1 MSTQRLPSVHK
12 AGLQVLKAISAPI
25 RLQILTLL
33 LEFGSLSYTEILNHL
48 KMDATRDAGRFAYH
62 LKSLLKADLIE
73 SEGETKKY
81 RLTDLGRR
89 IIEVTEEIEDQTYKR
104 RKMLVRTSRLSI
116 EEFDRNKIAQ
126 SLITEANVPTDLA
139 QKIARETEKRLQ
151 QFKTKYLTAPLIREI
166 VNSILLEKHYEEYRH
181 KLTRLGLPVHEVTR
195 LISTARPNV
204 EAVHK
209 AAGNAVIEEYTLL
222 NVLPRSISDAHLS
235 GSLNLHNLGSWILK
249 PNEVT
254 HGLSYFLQAHQPKT
268 LEAALN
274 LIKNVVH
281 NTATETTGQQNLDNF
296 NIHLAPYLKGVADE
310 KTKELLHLFIRN
322 LNQANPTPATI
333 SLELRTEKSGV
344 HSKETQQLALL
355 LLETAAEEN
364 RTQPSLNPKL
374 IVKIGNETFKDS
386 EAETSLYRA
395 HMLSASSVLINFAN
409 LCPEA
414 EKNATYTTSG
424 LRLADEWQQDWELD
438 TQRTGNLDIV
448 TLNLPRI
455 SFDAKGEE
463 AKFFELL
470 DDQLNMAN
478 QALEIKYETI
488 EKRAEQSLLPNLTQK
503 TNGDQYFRLEN
514 TTRTTALLGLNET
527 VQTLIGEETAED
539 HGETAALTERVLE
552 FANAY
557 TKRHTRKPHT
567 RLEVA
572 IIPNNTAVKRLAKL
586 DVEKY
591 GWGTV
596 KTQGTK
602 EAPRYSDINT
612 VSPLDKYRF
621 SLEERLHQLT
631 PGGHLTLIR
640 TETPQPSPEELLAK
654 TKQLAASKIGFFAY
668 DLSFTHC
675 LNCKTTS
682 FGTHLK
688 CPSCNSTIILVLRHP

>member
-195 LISTARPNV
+195 LISTAKPNV

-296 NIHLAPYLKGVADE
+296 NIHLAPYLKGVAGE

-344 HSKETQQLALL
+344 HSKEAQQLALL

-374 IVKIGNETFKDS
+374 IVKIGNETLKDS
-386 EAETSLYRA
+386 EAETSLY
-395 HMLSASSVLINFAN
+395 
-409 LCPEA
+409 
-414 EKNATYTTSG
+414 
-424 LRLADEWQQDWELD
+424 
-438 TQRTGNLDIV
+438 
-448 TLNLPRI
+448 
-455 SFDAKGEE
+455 
-463 AKFFELL
+463 
-470 DDQLNMAN
+470 
-478 QALEIKYETI
+478 
-488 EKRAEQSLLPNLTQK
+488 
-503 TNGDQYFRLEN
+503 
-514 TTRTTALLGLNET
+514 
-527 VQTLIGEETAED
+527 
-539 HGETAALTERVLE
+539 
-552 FANAY
+552 
-557 TKRHTRKPHT
+557 
-567 RLEVA
+567 
-572 IIPNNTAVKRLAKL
+572 
-586 DVEKY
+586 
-591 GWGTV
+591 
-596 KTQGTK
+596 
-602 EAPRYSDINT
+602 
-612 VSPLDKYRF
+612 
-621 SLEERLHQLT
+621 
-631 PGGHLTLIR
+631 
-640 TETPQPSPEELLAK
+640 
-654 TKQLAASKIGFFAY
+654 
-668 DLSFTHC
+668 
-675 LNCKTTS
+675 
-682 FGTHLK
+682 
-688 CPSCNSTIILVLRHP
+688 